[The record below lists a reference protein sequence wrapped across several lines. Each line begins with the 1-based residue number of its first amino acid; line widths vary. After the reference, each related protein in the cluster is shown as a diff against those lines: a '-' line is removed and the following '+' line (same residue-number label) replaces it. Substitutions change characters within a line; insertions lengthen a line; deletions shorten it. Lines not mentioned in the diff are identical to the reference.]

1 MKKSVSVLGTKYS
14 ITRRNFDKDAV
25 LKENSFAGYCNG
37 VLKEIV
43 VADAS
48 TLPGADNMSANE
60 KLIFEKTI
68 LRHEIVHAFL
78 NESGL
83 EDSTLAYNGGWSRN
97 EELVDWIALQGPKL
111 YRAWIEA
118 EAI

>member
-14 ITRRNFDKDAV
+14 IRRRNFDKDAF
-25 LKENSFAGYCNG
+25 LKENSFVGYCNS

-43 VADAS
+43 VANAS
-48 TLPGADNMSANE
+48 TLPSLDCATRSKA
-60 KLIFEKTI
+60 
-68 LRHEIVHAFL
+68 
-78 NESGL
+78 
-83 EDSTLAYNGGWSRN
+83 
-97 EELVDWIALQGPKL
+97 